1 MPKLLDALDNT
12 WIINISILTLMPKL
26 LDRSLSTWR
35 NNFIKLFNQVTRRF
49 KPNDLVNHF
58 EYTNYDSPFVAAA
71 SRAALP

>member
-1 MPKLLDALDNT
+1 
-12 WIINISILTLMPKL
+12 MPKL

-35 NNFIKLFNQVTRRF
+35 NNFIKLFNKVTRRF

-58 EYTNYDSPFVAAA
+58 EYTNYDSPSVAAA